1 MALLIGALLLGFFAA
16 RLPWLPP
23 RLRKGVPVL
32 GSLSLFVLLFA
43 LGLSLGSS
51 PELISALP
59 TLGFRAVLLS
69 AGTVLGS
76 VFLVWLTVKLGRQR
90 G

>member
-1 MALLIGALLLGFFAA
+1 M
-16 RLPWLPP
+16 
-23 RLRKGVPVL
+23 

-76 VFLVWLTVKLGRQR
+76 VFLVWLTVKLGRRR